1 MAVGKWIT
9 KRRVTHLC
17 FLVPG
22 TKILWGKAE
31 QEQEENLDLLESPE
45 THTKFLEIIKDLG
58 QLLTPDQLTDLILTV
73 TGSLKEASESS
84 IEASK
89 AALTL
94 ILNKYKHG
102 LQAKV
107 PTLVFGFYQHL
118 GSLQRSRAR
127 HAVLTWLFLLAH
139 AFMEEATTALLS
151 FQLPLDKDAAA
162 MWRAL
167 IKARVVPDTQRLMN
181 ILLRRL
187 REQPGTDGEKASTA
201 PIAEFVLAAPCHSP
215 PPYALHPYCHPVWAQ
230 WVPITSSRP
239 RPSCAVEAVKT
250 LLLKMGCHHE
260 LALVER
266 EGGWDMLITPQNH
279 HRGVSLLA
287 RAMVRY
293 NFRELCR
300 ILYHLVPFFEQG
312 DKQLKITAMAFFVE
326 LLHLPEAKRLPQ
338 KYSVTRL
345 AEGLADCDP
354 VMRVLCVRGLITME
368 KWRRKD
374 IHGLVPAMMS
384 SLQGLD
390 GKLVVEALANVG
402 NILRGLD
409 TAGCASCI
417 TRPLRLLFD
426 DERPSVRLAAVS
438 LFGATLR
445 RVKRRQQLVES
456 EELLDSFL
464 PLLLRSQE
472 GNPDIAKKCVRA
484 VQECAR
490 LLRWRLPKEVGCE
503 QAWHSH
509 PENARKICKD
519 LMMKHGENAQRF
531 LSQSQ
536 RYLQSPQPSLQRA
549 AALFAEL
556 ARLYKNEG
564 NEYFREKDYGKAV
577 LSYTEGLKKPCED
590 PELEAVLRTNRAA
603 AHARLGN
610 YRSALNDAIQA
621 RKLKPTHL
629 KAIVRGALC
638 HLELKNFSEAI
649 AWCEEGLQIDPK
661 EKKLLEVRAK
671 ADKLK
676 RVEERDA
683 RKAKVMERKEQCRKE
698 SLLAA
703 IKERNIKVV
712 LEPSNEEE
720 EMSDGLAEMSL
731 DGFCSGNA
739 MDAKVHLDADGSLN
753 WPVLF
758 LYPEHEQTDFV
769 AAFHENTRF
778 IDHLMVMFAE
788 LPPWDVER
796 KYLPGNLELYFED
809 EERAEMYEVNPEHTL
824 LQVLQHQRY
833 FVKAGT
839 PTVLAFVKRSP
850 FSKKYFSSKKVHR
863 L

>member
-1 MAVGKWIT
+1 
-9 KRRVTHLC
+9 
-17 FLVPG
+17 
-22 TKILWGKAE
+22 
-31 QEQEENLDLLESPE
+31 
-45 THTKFLEIIKDLG
+45 
-58 QLLTPDQLTDLILTV
+58 
-73 TGSLKEASESS
+73 
-84 IEASK
+84 
-89 AALTL
+89 
-94 ILNKYKHG
+94 
-102 LQAKV
+102 
-107 PTLVFGFYQHL
+107 PT
-118 GSLQRSRAR
+118 
-127 HAVLTWLFLLAH
+127 
-139 AFMEEATTALLS
+139 
-151 FQLPLDKDAAA
+151 
-162 MWRAL
+162 
-167 IKARVVPDTQRLMN
+167 
-181 ILLRRL
+181 
-187 REQPGTDGEKASTA
+187 
-201 PIAEFVLAAPCHSP
+201 
-215 PPYALHPYCHPVWAQ
+215 
-230 WVPITSSRP
+230 
-239 RPSCAVEAVKT
+239 
-250 LLLKMGCHHE
+250 
-260 LALVER
+260 
-266 EGGWDMLITPQNH
+266 
-279 HRGVSLLA
+279 
-287 RAMVRY
+287 
-293 NFRELCR
+293 
-300 ILYHLVPFFEQG
+300 
-312 DKQLKITAMAFFVE
+312 
-326 LLHLPEAKRLPQ
+326 
-338 KYSVTRL
+338 
-345 AEGLADCDP
+345 
-354 VMRVLCVRGLITME
+354 
-368 KWRRKD
+368 
-374 IHGLVPAMMS
+374 
-384 SLQGLD
+384 
-390 GKLVVEALANVG
+390 
-402 NILRGLD
+402 
-409 TAGCASCI
+409 
-417 TRPLRLLFD
+417 
-426 DERPSVRLAAVS
+426 
-438 LFGATLR
+438 
-445 RVKRRQQLVES
+445 
-456 EELLDSFL
+456 
-464 PLLLRSQE
+464 
-472 GNPDIAKKCVRA
+472 
-484 VQECAR
+484 
-490 LLRWRLPKEVGCE
+490 
-503 QAWHSH
+503 
-509 PENARKICKD
+509 
-519 LMMKHGENAQRF
+519 
-531 LSQSQ
+531 
-536 RYLQSPQPSLQRA
+536 
-549 AALFAEL
+549 EL

-676 RVEERDA
+676 VN
-683 RKAKVMERKEQCRKE
+683 V
-698 SLLAA
+698 LAA
-703 IKERNIKVV
+703 SRGCCADLDCSVLPSLYQEERNIKVV